1 MAEWRY
7 KAFISYSWTDKAWG
21 DWLARAIETYR
32 TPAALIGQPG
42 AFGPVPARLHPLFM
56 DREEQAASASVGS
69 ALETALAESEFLIVL
84 CSPRAAAS
92 KWVNHEIAWFKAH
105 RDPARILALIVA
117 GEPGGE
123 PGDPE
128 HECFPPALTH
138 RIDDVLAVT
147 QVREDEPLAADVR
160 DGGDGRR
167 RARLKLAAAM
177 LGVGL
182 DDLVHRDERRR
193 TLRTRLML
201 GASLALATVMS
212 GLALFAV
219 QQRDE
224 ARHQRAEADSL
235 VEFMLTDLRQK
246 LEPVGRLDALD
257 AVGQRALTY
266 YATQDPGHLDA
277 DALGRR
283 SRALHLVGEVRNTR
297 GDTGAALVAFSQA
310 SATTRELLARDP
322 GNAARIFDHA
332 QSVFWVGYAQSLHG
346 DVKAAEAGYR
356 EYQTY
361 ADQLVAL
368 DPANPKWQAER
379 YSAENNLGTLYYGQG
394 RYAEAEP
401 AFVAAL
407 AGAEAVLRHEPASS
421 DRAIETGVIV
431 NWLAKTRA
439 KLNRGSEAL
448 ALHRREIALYRGIEA
463 HEPGNATARK
473 NEALAWQHI
482 GQLELAR
489 GDMRAALDGME
500 RSIGLFAPLIALE
513 PGNAELQ
520 EGRVR
525 AGLGRA
531 DVLFWLGRH
540 TEARTALADVAAAL
554 AKLQASDAKNVNW
567 TIGLPGQV
575 AVEAARLD
583 LAEGKAPIALDR
595 LHSAIDKLGGK
606 LGGTGATT
614 PEQASILGLATL
626 LAGEAEARAGHAVAA
641 RRLWQDTLAGLDKA
655 QSRAPVD
662 LTTRLA
668 ALKHLSRQTE
678 ADRTARDLERLGYRH
693 PAFLALR

>member
-1 MAEWRY
+1 MQAGRDMPEWRY
-7 KAFISYSWTDKAWG
+7 KAFISYSWADKAWA
-21 DWLARAIETYR
+21 DWLAGAIETYR

-105 RDPARILALIVA
+105 RDPARILALIVD
-117 GEPGGE
+117 GEPGG
-123 PGDPE
+123 GTD
-128 HECFPPALTH
+128 ECFPPALTH

-167 RARLKLAAAM
+167 RARLKLIAAM

-201 GASLALATVMS
+201 SASLALAVVMS

-219 QQRDE
+219 QQRNE

-266 YATQDPGHLDA
+266 YAAQDPGHLDA

-297 GDTGAALVAFSQA
+297 GDTGAALVAFTEA
-310 SATTRELLARDP
+310 AKTTRELLARDP
-322 GNAARIFDHA
+322 RNAARIFDHA

-346 DVKAAEAGYR
+346 DMKAAEAGYR

-421 DRAIETGVIV
+421 ERAIETGVIV

-439 KLNRGSEAL
+439 KLNRGGEAL
-448 ALHRREIALYRGIEA
+448 ALHRREIALYQGIEA
-463 HEPGNATARK
+463 REPGNMTARK
-473 NEALAWQHI
+473 NEALAWQHV

-489 GDMRAALDGME
+489 GQPRAALDGME

-531 DVLFWLGRH
+531 DVLFWLGRPA
-540 TEARTALADVAAAL
+540 EARTALADVGAAL
-554 AKLQASDAKNVNW
+554 AKLQASDAKNVDW
-567 TIGLPGQV
+567 AVGLPGQI
-575 AVEAARLD
+575 AVEAARLE
-583 LAEGKAPIALDR
+583 LAEGRAQTALDR
-595 LHSAIDKLGGK
+595 LRDAITKLR
-606 LGGTGATT
+606 AARSTT
-614 PEQASILGLATL
+614 PEQASILGVATL
-626 LAGEAEARAGHAVAA
+626 LAGEAEAQAGHAAAA
-641 RRLWQDTLAGLDKA
+641 RGQWQDTLAGLDKSG
-655 QSRAPVD
+655 SRAPVD

-668 ALKHLSRQTE
+668 ALRRLGRQAE
-678 ADRTARDLERLGYRH
+678 ADRTTRDLDRLGYRH
-693 PAFLALR
+693 PAFLAFK

>member
-92 KWVNHEIAWFKAH
+92 KWVNHEIAWFKRH
-105 RDPARILALIVA
+105 RDPARILALIVD
-117 GEPGGE
+117 GEPGG
-123 PGDPE
+123 GAD
-128 HECFPPALTH
+128 ECFPRALTH
-138 RIDDVLAVT
+138 RIDEALAVT
-147 QVREDEPLAADVR
+147 EVREGEPLAADLR

-201 GASLALATVMS
+201 GASLALAMVMS
-212 GLALFAV
+212 GLALFAL
-219 QQRDE
+219 QQRNE

-235 VEFMLTDLRQK
+235 IEFMLTDLRQK

-266 YATQDPGHLDA
+266 YAAQDPGHLDA

-283 SRALHLVGEVRNTR
+283 SRALHLVGEVRNMR

-310 SATTRELLARDP
+310 AATTRELLARDP
-322 GNAARIFDHA
+322 RNAARIFDHA

-346 DVKAAEAGYR
+346 DMKAAEAGYR

-361 ADQLVAL
+361 ADQLDAL

-439 KLNRGSEAL
+439 KLNRGGEAL
-448 ALHRREIALYRGIEA
+448 ALHQREIALYRGIEA
-463 HEPGNATARK
+463 REPGNMTARK
-473 NEALAWQHI
+473 NEALAWQHV

-489 GDMRAALDGME
+489 GQPQAALDGME

-531 DVLFWLGRH
+531 DVLFWLGRR
-540 TEARTALADVAAAL
+540 TEARAALADVGAAL
-554 AKLQASDAKNVNW
+554 AKLQASDAKNVDW
-567 TIGLPGQV
+567 TVGLPGQV

-583 LAEGKAPIALDR
+583 LAEGRAQAALDSLR
-595 LHSAIDKLGGK
+595 GAIAKLRA
-606 LGGTGATT
+606 ATSPT
-614 PEQASILGLATL
+614 PDQVSILAIAML
-626 LAGEAEARAGHAVAA
+626 LAGESEARLDHATEARAQ
-641 RRLWQDTLAGLDKA
+641 WQDALAGLDKA

-668 ALKHLSRQTE
+668 ALRHLDRQAE
-678 ADRTARDLERLGYRH
+678 ADRTAHDLDRLGYRH
-693 PAFLALR
+693 PAFLAIR